1 MGMSPNV
8 YRYIW
13 ITGRRRRSSLFQS
26 LTSLASVALVSAM
39 GTVPHAEKDNVSSSS
54 DSEDDQKDMDVQID
68 VKNKKT
74 MSREDS
80 MESGVV
86 SYTPNQNTPSTGQS
100 NRAFQYDEDTLS
112 KLERRDSVSTFR
124 VSPMFSLNQIK
135 LLFNED
141 N

>member
-1 MGMSPNV
+1 MSPNV

-39 GTVPHAEKDNVSSSS
+39 GTVPQAEKDNVSSSS

-86 SYTPNQNTPSTGQS
+86 SYTPDQNTPSTGQS

-135 LLFNED
+135 LLFNEE